1 MNVKGNE
8 LYETAIKESCEEQQ
22 GIILEKQNNNQIE
35 IKKWLTRI

>member
-22 GIILEKQNNNQIE
+22 GIILEKQVI
-35 IKKWLTRI
+35 IKLK